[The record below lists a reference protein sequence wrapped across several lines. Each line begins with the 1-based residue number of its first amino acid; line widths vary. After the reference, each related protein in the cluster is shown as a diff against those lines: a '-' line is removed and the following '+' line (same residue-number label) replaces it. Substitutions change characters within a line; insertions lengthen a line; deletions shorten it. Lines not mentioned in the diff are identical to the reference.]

1 MVSDEVKVTKLAV
14 VRILAIQGEASPEAR
29 FKGDSQ
35 RKASESQEKPTT
47 GRCGSS
53 KCSFTSPRF
62 FVFIQEPCAEHEKS
76 WSHLLAVWWA
86 ANIHLSISKYLFLSF
101 SITILG
107 KVFF

>member
-1 MVSDEVKVTKLAV
+1 MASDEVKVTNLAV
-14 VRILAIQGEASPEAR
+14 AQILAIQAEASPEVR

-35 RKASESQEKPTT
+35 RKASESEEKPAA

-76 WSHLLAVWWA
+76 WSHRLVG
-86 ANIHLSISKYLFLSF
+86 HKYTSIYFEVLIFVIF
-101 SITILG
+101 NNDPR
-107 KVFF
+107 